1 MGSMTAI
8 SDTEGSPMCREQAIQ
23 QLTTIFGSHL
33 PSLTRIAARIM
44 SDADAEDVVQDA
56 FLSAC
61 THVNQYR
68 GQAKMSTWVTAIVIN
83 AARMKVRARPRQFH
97 ISLDQENREQEQRP
111 LSEILPDRRS
121 SPEQLYRSWEL
132 TEHLAQASAQLSPA
146 LRGAFQL
153 TDVEGLGIH
162 ETAQIMGITHSAV
175 KSRVARARKKL
186 KQLLQTQVSRAP
198 RFQP

>member
-1 MGSMTAI
+1 MGTMTAI
-8 SDTEGSPMCREQAIQ
+8 SDTQGQPMYREHAIQ

-33 PSLTRIAARIM
+33 SSLTRMATRIM
-44 SDADAEDVVQDA
+44 SDADAEDAVQDA
-56 FLSAC
+56 FLLAYK
-61 THVNQYR
+61 HVDEYR

-83 AARMKVRARPRQFH
+83 AARMKVRARSRQLH
-97 ISLDQENREQEQRP
+97 ISLDQENREQEHRP

-132 TEHLAQASAQLSPA
+132 TEHLAQASTQLSPA

-153 TDVEGLGIH
+153 THVEGLGIH
-162 ETAQIMGITHSAV
+162 ETAQIMGITPSAV

-186 KQLLQTQVSRAP
+186 KQVLQAH
-198 RFQP
+198 